1 MVCRLFQYHTH
12 GTEMLDE
19 LDEKMIY
26 YFGDMEM
33 NSGNKHEFLG
43 MNITMNK
50 DKSISIEMRD
60 QIQKAIDKF
69 EEDSG
74 ILIDD
79 TVSTPET

>member
-33 NSGNKHEFLG
+33 NSGNKHETRVIFKYDLCG
-43 MNITMNK
+43 LL
-50 DKSISIEMRD
+50 
-60 QIQKAIDKF
+60 F
-69 EEDSG
+69 E
-74 ILIDD
+74 L
-79 TVSTPET
+79 